1 MIRWSAFIF
10 SLVQTFNPLMTMT
23 TRRSAGP
30 LDIVGLP
37 SYEKLSEDERNLC
50 SETRV
55 LPEVFLDIQKIL
67 VKECKKSNGLRL
79 ADARS
84 LVEIDVN
91 KAYSCTTSEIDLK
104 NLVGCINMQ

>member
-10 SLVQTFNPLMTMT
+10 SLVQIFNPLMTMT

-30 LDIVGLP
+30 LDFVGLP

-84 LVEIDVN
+84 LVKIDVN
-91 KAYSCTTSEIDLK
+91 KTRKLYDYFLK
-104 NLVGCINMQ
+104 KELIHAPLQK